1 MSADFME
8 HPRVAVTGL
17 GLLTAL
23 GLDLET
29 SWQGLLAARTPFKR
43 FSLFDPEGLA
53 SPFGAELPEG
63 AAELFKQHVKLRR
76 RRQMTRGTMMTV
88 VAAHMA
94 LDDSGV
100 DRKTV
105 PAERI
110 GVVMG
115 ATGTGYA
122 PRTTDTDEHRILRNM
137 ASAPAAWVSI
147 QEKAGGP
154 SFVVSTACSSG
165 AYAFHAAIGLIQS
178 GQCDVVLAGAGD
190 SALTY
195 LDVQGFCSLM
205 ALSED
210 AHCPERASR
219 PFSRDRNG
227 FVMGEGAGVLVLE
240 SLEHARARAARV
252 YAELSPPGLCAETY
266 NIVSPEPDGRGM
278 ARAMGL
284 ALQNAGLD
292 PSAVDYVN
300 AHGTSTPLNDVYETK
315 AIKSVFGDRAK
326 QLPVSA
332 TKSMTGH
339 CLSAAA
345 GVEAVICCKA
355 LAENTIPPTAN
366 LTDPDPECDLDY
378 VPGAPRQQQLNSVMC
393 NSFGFGGHNGV
404 CIFTRPGVH

>member
-1 MSADFME
+1 ME

-17 GLLTAL
+17 GLITAL
-23 GLDLET
+23 GLDLES

-43 FSLFDPEGLA
+43 FSLFDPEGLS

-63 AAELFKQHVKLRR
+63 ADELFKQHIKLRR
-76 RRQMTRGTMMTV
+76 RRQMTRGTMITV

-94 LDDSGV
+94 LEDSGV
-100 DRKTV
+100 DRDRV
-105 PAERI
+105 PSERI

-122 PRTTDTDEHRILRNM
+122 PRTTEVDEHRILKNM

-165 AYAFHAAIGLIQS
+165 AYALHAAMNLILS
-178 GQCDVVLAGAGD
+178 GQCDLALAGAGD

-195 LDVQGFCSLM
+195 LDVQGFCSLL

-210 AHCPERASR
+210 KDNPDRASR

-240 SLEHARARAARV
+240 SVEHARARSARV
-252 YAELSPPGLCAETY
+252 YAELSAPGLCAETY

-278 ARAMGL
+278 ARAIGN
-284 ALQNAGLD
+284 ALHNAGLT
-292 PSAVDYVN
+292 PRTIDYIN
-300 AHGTSTPLNDVYETK
+300 AHGTSTPLNDVYETQ
-315 AIKSVFGDRAK
+315 AIKSAFGDHAK
-326 QLPVSA
+326 RLAVSA

-345 GVEAVICCKA
+345 GVEAAICCKA
-355 LAENTIPPTAN
+355 LVENTIPPTAN
-366 LTDPDPECDLDY
+366 LIDPDPDCDLDY
-378 VPGAPRQQQLNSVMC
+378 VPGAPRQQQLNCVMS

-404 CIFTRPGVH
+404 CIFNRPGAI